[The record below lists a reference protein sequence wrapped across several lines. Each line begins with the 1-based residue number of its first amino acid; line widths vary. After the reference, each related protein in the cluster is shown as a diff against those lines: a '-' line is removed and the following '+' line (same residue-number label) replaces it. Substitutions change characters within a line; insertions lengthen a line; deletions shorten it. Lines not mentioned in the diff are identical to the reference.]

1 MRRGNVPS
9 LSDEVRYLKGVG
21 PKKAEILATLGIR
34 TVADLLSH
42 YPFRLLDFSRF
53 VPMAIVRPGDE
64 VTVAGR
70 VVSSAFVGSQRGQ
83 ALRVRLSDGSGS
95 VSLVWYNMP
104 YMHRNFPPGIE
115 VFASG
120 RAEWRR
126 GGLEIAHPVWQP
138 KAPGQHEA
146 KGPVIPVYHATLG
159 MNSAAIARMVKSA
172 LDTYAPL
179 LPEDVPA
186 GIMARNGFV
195 SLRQA
200 FRDIHDPDSADSWY
214 AARRALAFREM
225 LHLQIA
231 LLHMR
236 EEAKKIEGPG
246 AFSDFGLA
254 ERFVSAL
261 PFSLT
266 SAQERAIGDIRK
278 DLSSGQCMN
287 RLLQGDVGS
296 GKTVVAV
303 YALLAG
309 VANGFQGALL
319 APTEILAE
327 QHRGTLERLCQ
338 GLVTIAH
345 LSGSTKPADRQKV
358 LSELASGQVDILVGT
373 HAMFGE
379 GVLWHRLG
387 VVVTDEQHRFGVR
400 QRLALS
406 ETSAVSPHVLVMS
419 ATPIPRSL
427 ALTLYGD
434 LDVTVI
440 DALPP
445 GRMPVKAVVVDAR
458 GRREAYAKVR
468 EEVSAGR
475 QAYVVCP
482 LIKEG
487 VSGRKAAEAVAEE
500 LANGYLKGLS
510 IGLIHGDLP
519 RKDVLAAMSAFLRK
533 EIDVLV
539 STTVIEVG
547 VDVPNATVMVVE
559 DADTFGLAT
568 LHQLRGRIGRGK
580 DRSYCYLIASAGTE
594 RGQERLA
601 VMESMS
607 DGFAVAEA
615 DLEQRG
621 PGQFFGVSQHGLPE
635 INVRDLQLTVQVV
648 ASAREQA
655 KAVLAEMSKPDPDP
669 AIASLVDVVKSRFGD
684 LFVTSRSR

>member
-83 ALRVRLSDGSGS
+83 ALRVRLSDGSGF

-172 LDTYAPL
+172 LDTYALYCPKTCPPGSWRETGSYL
-179 LPEDVPA
+179 SGRPSGISMIQTAPIPGTPRDVRWRS
-186 GIMARNGFV
+186 GRCCTCR
-195 SLRQA
+195 SR
-200 FRDIHDPDSADSWY
+200 Y
-214 AARRALAFREM
+214 YTC
-225 LHLQIA
+225 
-231 LLHMR
+231 
-236 EEAKKIEGPG
+236 AKKPRKSRAPG
-246 AFSDFGLA
+246 RFSDFGLA

-358 LSELASGQVDILVGT
+358 LSEL
-373 HAMFGE
+373 
-379 GVLWHRLG
+379 
-387 VVVTDEQHRFGVR
+387 
-400 QRLALS
+400 
-406 ETSAVSPHVLVMS
+406 
-419 ATPIPRSL
+419 PR
-427 ALTLYGD
+427 
-434 LDVTVI
+434 
-440 DALPP
+440 
-445 GRMPVKAVVVDAR
+445 
-458 GRREAYAKVR
+458 
-468 EEVSAGR
+468 
-475 QAYVVCP
+475 
-482 LIKEG
+482 
-487 VSGRKAAEAVAEE
+487 
-500 LANGYLKGLS
+500 
-510 IGLIHGDLP
+510 
-519 RKDVLAAMSAFLRK
+519 
-533 EIDVLV
+533 
-539 STTVIEVG
+539 
-547 VDVPNATVMVVE
+547 
-559 DADTFGLAT
+559 
-568 LHQLRGRIGRGK
+568 
-580 DRSYCYLIASAGTE
+580 DR
-594 RGQERLA
+594 
-601 VMESMS
+601 
-607 DGFAVAEA
+607 
-615 DLEQRG
+615 
-621 PGQFFGVSQHGLPE
+621 
-635 INVRDLQLTVQVV
+635 
-648 ASAREQA
+648 
-655 KAVLAEMSKPDPDP
+655 
-669 AIASLVDVVKSRFGD
+669 
-684 LFVTSRSR
+684 

>member
-1 MRRGNVPS
+1 MRRGNIPS

-21 PKKAEILATLGIR
+21 PKKAEILSTLGIR
-34 TVADLLSH
+34 TVADLLNH

-53 VPMAIVRPGDE
+53 VPMALVKPGED
-64 VTVAGR
+64 VTVAGK
-70 VVSSAFVGSQRGQ
+70 VISSAFVGSQRGQ
-83 ALRVRLSDGSGS
+83 ALRIRVSDGSG
-95 VSLVWYNMP
+95 VISLVWYNMP
-104 YMHRNFPPGIE
+104 YMHRNFPPGME

-138 KAPGQHEA
+138 KAPGQEI
-146 KGPVIPVYHATLG
+146 KGPLIPVYHGTLG
-159 MNSAAIARMVKSA
+159 MNSAAIGKMVKSA
-172 LDTYAPL
+172 LETYGSL
-179 LPEDVPA
+179 MPEDVPPA
-186 GIMARNGFV
+186 VMAQNGFV
-195 SLRQA
+195 TLRQA
-200 FRDIHDPDSADSWY
+200 LRDIHVPDAADSWY

-231 LLHMR
+231 LLYMR
-236 EEAKKIEGPG
+236 EEAKRVEGPG
-246 AFSDFGLA
+246 AFHDFALA
-254 ERFVSAL
+254 ERFVESL

-266 SAQERAIGDIRK
+266 SAQERAIGDIKR

-303 YALLAG
+303 YGLLAA

-327 QHRGTLERLCQ
+327 QHRGTLEKLCR
-338 GLVTIAH
+338 GLVRVGH
-345 LSGSTKPADRQKV
+345 LSGSTKPAEKQRV
-358 LSELASGQVDILVGT
+358 LAELASGDIDILVGT
-373 HAMFGE
+373 HAMLE
-379 GVLWHRLG
+379 KGVTWQRLG

-406 ETSAVSPHVLVMS
+406 ENSAVSPHVLVMS

-445 GRMPVKAVVVDAR
+445 GRVPVNTVVVDAR
-458 GRREAYAKVR
+458 GRREAYARVR
-468 EEVSAGR
+468 EEVKAGR

-500 LANGYLKGLS
+500 LAGSYLQGLS

-533 EIDVLV
+533 DIDVLV

-580 DRSYCYLIASAGTE
+580 DRSYCYLVASAGTE
-594 RGQERLA
+594 RGQERLL
-601 VMESMS
+601 VMETMS

-635 INVRDLQLTVQVV
+635 IKVRDLQLTVQVV
-648 ASAREQA
+648 SRAREQA
-655 KAVLAEMSKPDPDP
+655 RAVLAEMAKPDPEP
-669 AIASLVDVVKSRFGD
+669 SIVSLVDVVRTRFGD
-684 LFVTSRSR
+684 LFATSRSR